1 LKPAPENKKEVDV
14 HLALGS
20 NLGNRLENLI
30 GAVGRLKKLSPTP
43 LITSSIYE
51 TAPVGVEGGAFYNLA
66 VSLKTG
72 LGPEELME
80 KLLEIEQNFGRVRK
94 PGKILPRTLDI
105 DILFYGGEKIK
116 TPVLQI
122 PHPRISER
130 FFVLA
135 PLAEIAPSLRH
146 PVLART
152 ITQLLEE
159 AGFDSSVRWV
169 GKLEE
174 LLRLEKVK
182 T

>member
-1 LKPAPENKKEVDV
+1 MKNIPEIKKQIEVY
-14 HLALGS
+14 LSLGS

-30 GAVGRLKKLSPTP
+30 GAVGQLKKLASAP
-43 LITSSIYE
+43 LVISSIYE

-66 VSLKTG
+66 VAVKTG

-80 KLLEIEQNFGRVRK
+80 KLLEIEKSFGRVRK
-94 PGKILPRTLDI
+94 PGKVLPRTLDI
-105 DILFYGGEKIK
+105 DILFYGREKIK

-130 FFVLA
+130 PFVLA

-146 PVLART
+146 PALART
-152 ITQLLEE
+152 VTQLLEE

-182 T
+182 I